1 MDPVRLYDYHERL
14 ERSLRK
20 LSGMVGGGYAVR
32 FIEHLASLGL
42 SVPRLAKYAAHLL
55 SILRL
60 FGGVELSRIS
70 RGDVERIVAWINR
83 QSYTDNTKRD
93 LKLVLKKFIQYVKCG
108 SCSRDT
114 PLPPE
119 VSWIKIHAKND
130 STVQPSDLLTQD
142 QIKVLLAS
150 AQNPR
155 DKAMICVMIEAALRP
170 GELLTMRVGNVEF
183 RENYCIITVR
193 GKTGVKRIPLIVSY
207 KPLLKWLEKHPRRSD
222 LQAPLW
228 LTLTENSG
236 GEAVSYWYMRKILR
250 KAAKKAGIS
259 KRVWPYLLRHTTL
272 TSLAKVLTEQRL
284 SLLAGWVQGSRMP
297 KRYVHFSGR
306 DLEDAILEI
315 HGLKPPTVADSILKI
330 QNCPRCG
337 MKNQPESMRCSW
349 CGMILDRRLAEK
361 LTQEEQ
367 SFLEKLTQRVN
378 RLEQLL
384 HQLLSAAQHPSAFEG
399 LPLASEVPSKPPQS
413 VHALQA
419 HTHPTA
425 KPQNKQGDNEHLKG
439 RLKPGTSPKQI

>member
-1 MDPVRLYDYHERL
+1 MNPVRLYDYHERL

-20 LSGMVGGGYAVR
+20 LSGMAGGSYAVR

-42 SVPRLAKYAAHLL
+42 SVPRLAKYAAHL
-55 SILRL
+55 SVILRL
-60 FGGVELSRIS
+60 FGGKELDRVSRE
-70 RGDVERIVAWINR
+70 DVERAVAWINR
-83 QSYTDNTKRD
+83 QSYTDNTRRD

-108 SCSRDT
+108 SCGRDA

-142 QIKVLLAS
+142 QIKALLAS
-150 AQNPR
+150 AKNPR

-193 GKTGVKRIPLIVSY
+193 GKTGIKRIPLIVSHR
-207 KPLLKWLEKHPRRSD
+207 PLLEWLEKHPRRSD
-222 LQAPLW
+222 IQAPLW
-228 LTLTENSG
+228 LTLTENAG

-250 KAAKKAGIS
+250 KAAKRAGIS

-315 HGLKPPTVADSILKI
+315 HGLKPPTATDSILKI
-330 QNCPRCG
+330 QECPRCG
-337 MKNQPESMRCSW
+337 MKNQPENMRCSW

-361 LTQEEQ
+361 LAQEEH
-367 SFLEKLTQRVN
+367 SLLEKLTQRVD

-384 HQLLSAAQHPSAFEG
+384 RQLLPTEQHSSASEDLPSA
-399 LPLASEVPSKPPQS
+399 SEAPSKLPRPT
-413 VHALQA
+413 HALQA
-419 HTHPTA
+419 HTHSTSN
-425 KPQNKQGDNEHLKG
+425 PQRNKGNEPFK
-439 RLKPGTSPKQI
+439 RAS